1 MERKVGEVFDF
12 NGVKLQVK
20 DAGDSCFCYGCYF
33 NGLHC
38 LCDEMRCPDQA
49 GACFRIDRTDNK
61 NVIFVEV
68 RYDKE
73 KEYQQ

>member
-20 DAGDSCFCYGCYF
+20 DTGQKVSCDGCYF
-33 NGLHC
+33 DKFEYECSDAHISDYTGL
-38 LCDEMRCPDQA
+38 
-49 GACFRIDRTDNK
+49 CFGSFGSDGK

-68 RYDKE
+68 KDNE
-73 KEYQQ
+73 K